1 VKSLRLQQRR
11 DMAAFGDGLADLF
24 AGRSTLD
31 AEAASMNLA
40 EILILSGDSM
50 TGGKFRGGG

>member
-1 VKSLRLQQRR
+1 
-11 DMAAFGDGLADLF
+11 MAAFGDGLADLF